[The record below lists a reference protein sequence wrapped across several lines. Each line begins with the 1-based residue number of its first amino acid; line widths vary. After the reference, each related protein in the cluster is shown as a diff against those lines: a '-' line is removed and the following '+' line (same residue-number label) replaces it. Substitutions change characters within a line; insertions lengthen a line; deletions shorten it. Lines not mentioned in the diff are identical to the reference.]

1 MMELVAML
9 AKTMSY
15 DQIVEKIQIDIDE
28 YKEAKLLGK
37 DLEKSQD
44 LLKFTCYL
52 LILNTME
59 GEAKDIIKDMDRV
72 KTRMS
77 MFEEGTNKN

>member
-1 MMELVAML
+1 MIELVAML

-44 LLKFTCYL
+44 NLKFTCYL
-52 LILNTME
+52 LILNTMD
-59 GEAKDIIKDMDRV
+59 GKASDIIKDMNKV

>member
-1 MMELVAML
+1 MELVAML

>member
-1 MMELVAML
+1 
-9 AKTMSY
+9 
-15 DQIVEKIQIDIDE
+15 
-28 YKEAKLLGK
+28 
-37 DLEKSQD
+37 
-44 LLKFTCYL
+44 
-52 LILNTME
+52 ME